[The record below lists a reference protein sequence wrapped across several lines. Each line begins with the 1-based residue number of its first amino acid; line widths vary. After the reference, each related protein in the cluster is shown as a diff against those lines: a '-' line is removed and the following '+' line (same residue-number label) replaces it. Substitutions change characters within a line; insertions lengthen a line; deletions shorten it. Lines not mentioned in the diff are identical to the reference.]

1 MLARCARSAVVRFR
15 VLLSVYQASTDT
27 HTTIGEGSTE
37 SWHLLIDDITIE
49 SYPAFECSKMAGVG
63 PVLSYISPPI
73 CGHTLVAEVK
83 WLPQID
89 TEKTLSGNYVWAK
102 VGLAF

>member
-1 MLARCARSAVVRFR
+1 
-15 VLLSVYQASTDT
+15 LSS
-27 HTTIGEGSTE
+27 
-37 SWHLLIDDITIE
+37 
-49 SYPAFECSKMAGVG
+49 FETQMMGIG
-63 PVLSYISPPI
+63 PVPSYILPPI

-89 TEKTLSGNYVWAK
+89 TLYTLSGNYVWFK

>member
-1 MLARCARSAVVRFR
+1 
-15 VLLSVYQASTDT
+15 
-27 HTTIGEGSTE
+27 
-37 SWHLLIDDITIE
+37 
-49 SYPAFECSKMAGVG
+49 MAGVG